1 MKKNYIFLLVFLSL
15 FAWNANSQVTSYP
28 FTEGFEGSTFPPTNW
43 SQSQQS
49 GTTNWTSKNG
59 NQNTSV
65 SAYAGSLN
73 AYFYTS
79 SRGSRTQLITPAMDI
94 SSVTNPRLVFWHSQV
109 EWSGDQDTLG
119 VYYRTTATGSWTLL
133 ASYANQVTSWTE
145 RTIDLPNAS
154 TTYYIA
160 FEATSDYGR
169 GVTIDE
175 FKVETTPT
183 CLTPNALAVSSIT
196 NDSASLGWTENNSAT
211 SWQIEWD
218 TTGFT
223 PGTGNSFLTSAN
235 PYTLTGLSA
244 NTGYDYYVRSICTA
258 GDTSARSSARSFTTS
273 CAVFTV
279 PYFEGFE
286 SGQTQNGMISGCV
299 SQESTSGSQTWTA
312 NNTLTNYNRTPRT
325 GSWNAYLRFGNDDW
339 LFIPVD
345 LVGGTTY
352 TAEVY
357 ASQDGSGTSNSNVG
371 ISYGTADDVAS
382 MTNTIVAST
391 GINSTAQQLRG
402 AFTPAASGTYYVGI
416 NGYMNFSPWYISID
430 DISIVQC
437 NTTTSTDTQTACD
450 SYTWMNGVTY
460 TASNST
466 AKDTLVNVAGC
477 DSIISLNL
485 TINNSNTGT
494 AVISECNSY
503 HTWIDGITYTAS
515 NNSAT
520 FTVTNAAGC
529 DSVVTLDLTINSLP
543 STDVQSACVTYTW
556 TNSITYT
563 ANNNT
568 ATDTFVNA
576 AGCDSIVTLNL
587 TIGSE
592 TSIDV
597 QSACATYTWT
607 DGETYTADNFTA
619 LDTFTNVGGCD
630 SIVTLNFTILASTVT
645 DVVTA
650 CDTFTWQNGVL

>member
-543 STDVQSACVTYTW
+543 STDV
-556 TNSITYT
+556 
-563 ANNNT
+563 
-568 ATDTFVNA
+568 
-576 AGCDSIVTLNL
+576 
-587 TIGSE
+587 
-592 TSIDV
+592 
-597 QSACATYTWT
+597 
-607 DGETYTADNFTA
+607 
-619 LDTFTNVGGCD
+619 
-630 SIVTLNFTILASTVT
+630 
-645 DVVTA
+645 
-650 CDTFTWQNGVL
+650 